1 MQNRLDHISHQMGWV
16 MTRTARSP
24 IFSQSHD
31 FSCFIADARG
41 TLISQADGIPI
52 HTGGG
57 GFAVRAILRDFK
69 DAHPT
74 PEDVFLLNDP
84 YTAGGNHLPDWVI
97 ARPVFV
103 AGTLVAFA
111 CNRAHQADIGG
122 GAAGTYNSAA
132 TEIFHEGI
140 RLPVLKLIEGGKTR
154 DDLWRLLLINTR
166 LPEALDGDLRAMI
179 GSTRIGAERLALL
192 VEELGADR
200 ADDFFEGVL
209 DHADRRFRTC
219 IDRLAEG
226 VWRAEESVDN
236 DCFEPIDGRIAVT
249 LTVKDRR
256 LIVDFAGTS
265 PQIRGFKNSSIA
277 NSTSAVFMA
286 LASFF
291 EPDLPKNEGAF
302 RSVEIRLP
310 EGTLVNARAPAPM
323 TMNTVFVAHE
333 IVHAMWKALG
343 QALPERASA
352 GWSKAVHAVTAGL
365 RADGGRY
372 VMYQWAGA
380 PAGGGVEGR
389 DGFHLIGHLITLG
402 GLTLPNLETYEQ
414 LYPGALPPPGDAL
427 RQRRPRPLPRRRRL
441 RLRGRDL
448 HAGRLRLP
456 RRRRGR
462 ALELRRRR
470 RPRRLGRRGRPH
482 PGRRQAHPGAEIR
495 RRAARARH
503 LSRALARRR
512 RLRRSQDARSGARA
526 ARRARR
532 RGERAPAPN
541 ATTPW
546 RSPPTAAAIDAAR
559 TAALRARVGLD
570 YLCDRGRPG
579 PPLRC
584 RYDEHEPGLEARGP
598 GEEHCALF
606 AAGSSPGA
614 LTTGAGRWAPGVDD
628 FCGSQAATSAAPA
641 LAPASRR

>member
-1 MQNRLDHISHQMGWV
+1 MTDTIDPVMLALVQNRLDHIALQMGWV

-31 FSCFIADARG
+31 FSCFISDAHG

-57 GFAVRAILRDFK
+57 GFAVRSILRDFR
-69 DAHPT
+69 DAIE

-84 YTAGGNHLPDWVI
+84 YAAGGNHLPDWVI

-103 AGTLVAFA
+103 AGRLVGFC

-122 GAAGTYNSAA
+122 GAAGTYNSSA

-140 RLPVLKLIEGGKTR
+140 RLPVLKLVERGRTR
-154 DDLWRLLLINTR
+154 ADLWRLLLLNTR
-166 LPEALDGDLRAMI
+166 LPEALEGDLHAMI
-179 GSTRIGAERLALL
+179 GSTRIGAERLTLL
-192 VEELGADR
+192 VEELGTDR
-200 ADDFFEGVL
+200 AGDFFEGVL
-209 DHADRRFRTC
+209 AHADRRFQGC
-219 IDRLAEG
+219 IARLAEG
-226 VWRAEESVDN
+226 VWRAEEPVDN

-249 LTVKDRR
+249 LTVRDRR
-256 LIVDFAGTS
+256 LVVDFAGTS
-265 PQIRGFKNSSIA
+265 PQVKGFKNSSVA

-333 IVHAMWKALG
+333 IIHAMWKALE

-365 RADGGRY
+365 REDGGRY

-380 PAGGGVEGR
+380 PAGGAVEGR

-414 LYPGALPPPGDAL
+414 LYPVRFRRQEL
-427 RQRRPRPLPRRRRL
+427 RCDTA
-441 RLRGRDL
+441 G
-448 HAGRLRLP
+448 AGRFRGGAGCDYEVEVFTP
-456 RRRRGR
+456 ADYAFRGEGVGAPSSFGSAGGR
-462 ALELRRRR
+462 AGAGGEVTLALAD
-470 RPRRLGRRGRPH
+470 GTQV
-482 PGRRQAHPGAEIR
+482 QAPKYGVV
-495 RRAARARH
+495 RH
-503 LSRALARRR
+503 GPATYRALSPGGGGYGDPLTRAPESV
-512 RLRRSQDARSGARA
+512 LRDVRDGIVSRDAAERDYGVVVAPDGRSIDGPATA
-526 ARRARR
+526 AARR
-532 RGERAPAPN
+532 RGG
-541 ATTPW
+541 
-546 RSPPTAAAIDAAR
+546 SG
-559 TAALRARVGLD
+559 V
-570 YLCDRGRPG
+570 RPG
-579 PPLRC
+579 
-584 RYDEHEPGLEARGP
+584 GP
-598 GEEHCALF
+598 A
-606 AAGSSPGA
+606 
-614 LTTGAGRWAPGVDD
+614 
-628 FCGSQAATSAAPA
+628 
-641 LAPASRR
+641 

>member
-1 MQNRLDHISHQMGWV
+1 MNAALDPVTLALVQNRLDHISHQMGWV

-41 TLISQADGIPI
+41 VLISQADGIPI

-57 GFAVRAILRDFK
+57 GFAVRAILRDF
-69 DAHPT
+69 AGAIA

-97 ARPVFV
+97 ARPVFI
-103 AGTLVAFA
+103 AGRLVAFA

-140 RLPVLKLIEGGKTR
+140 RLPVLKLIEAGRTR
-154 DDLWRLLLINTR
+154 EDLWRLLLLNTR

-192 VEELGADR
+192 VEELGPER
-200 ADDFFEGVL
+200 AAEFFEGVL
-209 DHADRRFRTC
+209 AHADRRFQGC
-219 IDRLAEG
+219 IARLAKG
-226 VWRAEESVDN
+226 VWRSEEPVDS
-236 DCFEPIDGRIAVT
+236 DCFEPIDARIAVT
-249 LTVKDRR
+249 LTVGEAH

-265 PQIRGFKNSSIA
+265 DQVRGFKNSSIA

-310 EGTLVNARAPAPM
+310 EGTLVNARPPAAM

-333 IVHAMWKALG
+333 IVHAVWKALG

-352 GWSKAVHAVTAGL
+352 GWSKAVHSVTAGL
-365 RADGGRY
+365 RSDAGRPNGERY
-372 VMYQWAGA
+372 VMYQWGGA

-402 GLTLPNLETYEQ
+402 GLTLPNLETYEH
-414 LYPGALPPPGDAL
+414 LYPVRFHRQELRCDSAGPGRFRGGAGCDYEVEIFTPADYAFRGEGVGAPSSFGAAGGKAGVGGEVTLTLADGKTIHATKYGV
-427 RQRRPRPLPRRRRL
+427 QRFGP
-441 RLRGRDL
+441 
-448 HAGRLRLP
+448 ATY
-456 RRRRGR
+456 R
-462 ALELRRRR
+462 AL
-470 RPRRLGRRGRPH
+470 
-482 PGRRQAHPGAEIR
+482 
-495 RRAARARH
+495 
-503 LSRALARRR
+503 
-512 RLRRSQDARSGARA
+512 
-526 ARRARR
+526 
-532 RGERAPAPN
+532 
-541 ATTPW
+541 
-546 RSPPTAAAIDAAR
+546 
-559 TAALRARVGLD
+559 
-570 YLCDRGRPG
+570 
-579 PPLRC
+579 
-584 RYDEHEPGLEARGP
+584 
-598 GEEHCALF
+598 
-606 AAGSSPGA
+606 SPGGGGYGDPRTRDPQRVLRDVLDNIVSAEAAERDYGVA
-614 LTTGAGRWAPGVDD
+614 LTTDGRSIDETRTAELR
-628 FCGSQAATSAAPA
+628 AA
-641 LAPASRR
+641 

>member
-1 MQNRLDHISHQMGWV
+1 MTLSLDPVTLALVQNRLDHICHQMGWV

-31 FSCFIADARG
+31 FSCFIADAHG

-57 GFAVRAILRDFK
+57 GFAVRAILRDFR
-69 DAHPT
+69 DAMA

-84 YTAGGNHLPDWVI
+84 YAAGGNHLPDWVI

-103 AGTLVAFA
+103 AGKLVAFA

-140 RLPVLKLIEGGKTR
+140 RLPVLKLIEAGRTR
-154 DDLWRLLLINTR
+154 QDLWRLLLLNTR
-166 LPEALDGDLRAMI
+166 LADALDGDLRAMI

-192 VEELGADR
+192 VEELGVER
-200 ADDFFEGVL
+200 AGDFFEGVL
-209 DHADRRFRTC
+209 DHADRRFRSSVS
-219 IDRLAEG
+219 RLTEG
-226 VWRAEESVDN
+226 VWRGEEPIDN
-236 DCFEPIDGRIAVT
+236 DCFDPIDGRIAVT
-249 LTVKDRR
+249 LTVKDQR
-256 LIVDFAGTS
+256 LVVDFAGTS
-265 PQIRGFKNSSIA
+265 PQVRGFKNSSIA

-310 EGTLVNARAPAPM
+310 EGTLVNARPPAAM

-333 IVHAMWKALG
+333 IVHAVWKALG

-402 GLTLPNLETYEQ
+402 GLTLPNLETYEH
-414 LYPGALPPPGDAL
+414 LYPVRFRRQELRCDSAGAGRFRGGAGCDYEVEVFTPADYAFRGEGVGAPSSFGAAGGKAGAGGEATLMLADGDIVHAPKYGVARHGRAIYRALSPGGGGYGDACTRDPARVL
-427 RQRRPRPLPRRRRL
+427 RDV
-441 RLRGRDL
+441 RD
-448 HAGRLRLP
+448 GIVS
-456 RRRRGR
+456 
-462 ALELRRRR
+462 
-470 RPRRLGRRGRPH
+470 
-482 PGRRQAHPGAEIR
+482 AE
-495 RRAARARH
+495 AAERDYGVAVTQD
-503 LSRALARRR
+503 
-512 RLRRSQDARSGARA
+512 RRSVD
-526 ARRARR
+526 
-532 RGERAPAPN
+532 E
-541 ATTPW
+541 
-546 RSPPTAAAIDAAR
+546 AR
-559 TAALRARVGLD
+559 TAALR
-570 YLCDRGRPG
+570 
-579 PPLRC
+579 
-584 RYDEHEPGLEARGP
+584 
-598 GEEHCALF
+598 
-606 AAGSSPGA
+606 
-614 LTTGAGRWAPGVDD
+614 
-628 FCGSQAATSAAPA
+628 
-641 LAPASRR
+641 SR

>member
-1 MQNRLDHISHQMGWV
+1 MSEALDPVTLALVQNRLDHISHQMGWV

-31 FSCFIADARG
+31 FSCFIAEQNG

-69 DAHPT
+69 GAIE

-103 AGTLVAFA
+103 GGRLVAFC

-140 RLPVLKLIEGGKTR
+140 RLPVLKLIERGTTR
-154 DDLWRLLLINTR
+154 ADLWRLLMLNTR
-166 LPEALDGDLRAMI
+166 LPEALDGDLHAMI
-179 GSTRIGAERLALL
+179 GSTRIGAERLAAL

-200 ADDFFEGVL
+200 AAEFFEGVL

-219 IDRLAEG
+219 IDRLKAG
-226 VWRAEESVDN
+226 TWIAEEAVDN
-236 DCFEPIDGRIAVT
+236 DCFERIDARIAVA
-249 LTVKDRR
+249 LTVKDSR

-265 PQIRGFKNSSIA
+265 PQVKGFKNSSVA

-291 EPDLPKNEGAF
+291 EPDLPRNEGTF
-302 RSVEIRLP
+302 RGVEIRLP
-310 EGTLVNARAPAPM
+310 EGTLVNARMPAPM

-333 IVHAMWKALG
+333 IIHALWKALS

-352 GWSKAVHAVTAGL
+352 GWSKAVHAVTAGVKS
-365 RADGGRY
+365 DGGRY

-414 LYPGALPPPGDAL
+414 LYPVRFRRQELRCDTAGPGRFRGGAGCDYEVEIFTPADYAFRGEGAGAPSSYGAAGGRAGSGGEVTLTLTDGTHIQAPKYGVERHGPGTYRALSPGGGGYGDPRTRDPVSVLRDVRDGVISAAGAERDYSVAIAADGRSIDEGRTTSL
-427 RQRRPRPLPRRRRL
+427 RQ
-441 RLRGRDL
+441 
-448 HAGRLRLP
+448 A
-456 RRRRGR
+456 
-462 ALELRRRR
+462 
-470 RPRRLGRRGRPH
+470 
-482 PGRRQAHPGAEIR
+482 
-495 RRAARARH
+495 
-503 LSRALARRR
+503 
-512 RLRRSQDARSGARA
+512 
-526 ARRARR
+526 
-532 RGERAPAPN
+532 
-541 ATTPW
+541 
-546 RSPPTAAAIDAAR
+546 
-559 TAALRARVGLD
+559 
-570 YLCDRGRPG
+570 
-579 PPLRC
+579 
-584 RYDEHEPGLEARGP
+584 
-598 GEEHCALF
+598 
-606 AAGSSPGA
+606 
-614 LTTGAGRWAPGVDD
+614 
-628 FCGSQAATSAAPA
+628 
-641 LAPASRR
+641 

>member
-1 MQNRLDHISHQMGWV
+1 MTPSLDPVALALVQNRLDHISHQMGWV

-31 FSCFIADARG
+31 FSCFIADSRG

-69 DAHPT
+69 DAIA

-103 AGTLVAFA
+103 AGKLAAFA

-140 RLPVLKLIEGGKTR
+140 RLPVLKLIEAGRTR
-154 DDLWRLLLINTR
+154 EDLWRLLLLNTR

-192 VEELGADR
+192 VEELGVER
-200 ADDFFEGVL
+200 AGDFFEGVL
-209 DHADRRFRTC
+209 AHADRRFRAC
-219 IDRLAEG
+219 LDRLTEG
-226 VWRAEESVDN
+226 VWRGEEPVDN
-236 DCFEPIDGRIAVT
+236 DCFQPIDGKIAVT
-249 LTVKDRR
+249 LTVKDSR
-256 LIVDFAGTS
+256 LVVDFAGTS
-265 PQIRGFKNSSIA
+265 PQVRGFKNSSIA

-310 EGTLVNARAPAPM
+310 EGTLVNARPPAPM

-333 IVHAMWKALG
+333 IIHAMWKALG

-365 RADGGRY
+365 RPDGGRY

-402 GLTLPNLETYEQ
+402 GLTLPNLETYEH
-414 LYPGALPPPGDAL
+414 LYPVRFRRQEL
-427 RQRRPRPLPRRRRL
+427 RCDSA
-441 RLRGRDL
+441 G
-448 HAGRLRLP
+448 AGRFRGGAGCDYEVEIFTP
-456 RRRRGR
+456 ADYAFRGEGVGAPSSFGAAGGR
-462 ALELRRRR
+462 AGVGGEVILTFADGTTIHAPKYGVERHGAAIYRALS
-470 RPRRLGRRGRPH
+470 
-482 PGRRQAHPGAEIR
+482 PGGGGYGDP
-495 RRAARARH
+495 RARDPM
-503 LSRALARRR
+503 RV
-512 RLRRSQDARSGARA
+512 LRDVRDGIIGVDSAERDYGVAIAEHGRSVD
-526 ARRARR
+526 
-532 RGERAPAPN
+532 E
-541 ATTPW
+541 
-546 RSPPTAAAIDAAR
+546 AR
-559 TAALRARVGLD
+559 TAALRA
-570 YLCDRGRPG
+570 
-579 PPLRC
+579 
-584 RYDEHEPGLEARGP
+584 A
-598 GEEHCALF
+598 
-606 AAGSSPGA
+606 
-614 LTTGAGRWAPGVDD
+614 
-628 FCGSQAATSAAPA
+628 QI
-641 LAPASRR
+641 ASGG

>member
-1 MQNRLDHISHQMGWV
+1 MSTVLDPVTLALVQNRLDHISLQMGWV

-57 GFAVRAILRDFK
+57 GFAVRAVLRDFK
-69 DAHPT
+69 GAIEPD
-74 PEDVFLLNDP
+74 DVFLLNDP

-97 ARPVFV
+97 LRPVFV
-103 AGTLVAFA
+103 AGKLVAFA

-140 RLPVLKLIEGGKTR
+140 RLPVLKLIEKGKVR
-154 DDLWRLLLINTR
+154 DDLWRLLMLNTR
-166 LPEALDGDLRAMI
+166 LPEALDGDLHAML
-179 GSTRIGAERLALL
+179 GSTRIGMERLMLL
-192 VEELGADR
+192 VEELGVDK
-200 ADDFFEGVL
+200 ADDFFEAVL
-209 DHADRRFRTC
+209 SHADRRFQTC
-219 IDRLAEG
+219 IDRLAQG
-226 VWRAEESVDN
+226 VWTAEESVDN
-236 DCFEPIDGRIAVT
+236 DCFEPIDGRIALT
-249 LTVKDRR
+249 LTVKDRK

-265 PQIRGFKNSSIA
+265 PQVRGFKNSSIA

-333 IVHAMWKALG
+333 IVHVMWKALS

-352 GWSKAVHAVTAGL
+352 GWSKAVHAVTAGI
-365 RADGGRY
+365 RDDGGRY

-414 LYPGALPPPGDAL
+414 LYPVRFKRQEIRCDTAGPGAYRGGAGCDYEVEMFTPADYAFRGEGVGAPSSYGAAGGKAGSGGEVILTLASGDVINAPKYGVE
-427 RQRRPRPLPRRRRL
+427 RHGP
-441 RLRGRDL
+441 
-448 HAGRLRLP
+448 ASY
-456 RRRRGR
+456 R
-462 ALELRRRR
+462 ALSPGGGGFGDPKLRD
-470 RPRRLGRRGRPH
+470 P
-482 PGRRQAHPGAEIR
+482 
-495 RRAARARH
+495 ARV
-503 LSRALARRR
+503 
-512 RLRRSQDARSGARA
+512 LRDVRDGIVS
-526 ARRARR
+526 
-532 RGERAPAPN
+532 
-541 ATTPW
+541 
-546 RSPPTAAAIDAAR
+546 AAAAEREYGVIIAADGRSVDAAG
-559 TAALRARVGLD
+559 T
-570 YLCDRGRPG
+570 
-579 PPLRC
+579 
-584 RYDEHEPGLEARGP
+584 
-598 GEEHCALF
+598 
-606 AAGSSPGA
+606 
-614 LTTGAGRWAPGVDD
+614 
-628 FCGSQAATSAAPA
+628 
-641 LAPASRR
+641 ASRRASG

>member
-1 MQNRLDHISHQMGWV
+1 MSTSALDPVTLALVQNRLDHISHQMGWV

-24 IFSQSHD
+24 SFSQSHD
-31 FSCFIADARG
+31 FSCFIADAGG

-69 DAHPT
+69 GAIE

-84 YTAGGNHLPDWVI
+84 YTAGGNHLPDWVV

-103 AGTLVAFA
+103 GGVLAAFA

-154 DDLWRLLLINTR
+154 ADLWRLLLLNTR
-166 LPEALDGDLRAMI
+166 LPDALDGDLRAMI
-179 GSTRIGAERLALL
+179 GSTRIGAERIALL

-200 ADDFFEGVL
+200 AGDFFEGVL
-209 DHADRRFRTC
+209 AHADRRFRTC
-219 IDRLAEG
+219 IDRLAQG
-226 VWRAEESVDN
+226 VWRAEEAVDN

-249 LTVKDRR
+249 LTVKDSR

-265 PQIRGFKNSSIA
+265 PQIRGFKNSSVA

-333 IVHAMWKALG
+333 IIHAMWKALG

-365 RADGGRY
+365 RPDDGKGGGGRY

-414 LYPGALPPPGDAL
+414 LYPVRFRRQEMRSDTAGPGRFRGGAGCDYEVEIFTPADYAF
-427 RQRRPRPLPRRRRL
+427 
-441 RLRGRDL
+441 RGEGVGAPSSFGA
-448 HAGRLRLP
+448 AG
-456 RRRRGR
+456 GR
-462 ALELRRRR
+462 AGSGGEVILTLADGEHIQAPKYGVERHGPATYRALSPGGGGYGDPRTRDPARVLRDVRD
-470 RPRRLGRRGRPH
+470 GVVSE
-482 PGRRQAHPGAEIR
+482 AGAERDYAVAI
-495 RRAARARH
+495 AADG
-503 LSRALARRR
+503 
-512 RLRRSQDARSGARA
+512 RS
-526 ARRARR
+526 
-532 RGERAPAPN
+532 
-541 ATTPW
+541 
-546 RSPPTAAAIDAAR
+546 IDDAR
-559 TAALRARVGLD
+559 TATLRQTPR
-570 YLCDRGRPG
+570 
-579 PPLRC
+579 
-584 RYDEHEPGLEARGP
+584 
-598 GEEHCALF
+598 
-606 AAGSSPGA
+606 
-614 LTTGAGRWAPGVDD
+614 
-628 FCGSQAATSAAPA
+628 
-641 LAPASRR
+641 

>member
-1 MQNRLDHISHQMGWV
+1 MNLDPVTLALVQNRLDHISHQMGWV

-31 FSCFIADARG
+31 FSCFIAEQNG

-69 DAHPT
+69 GSIE

-103 AGTLVAFA
+103 GGRLVAFC

-154 DDLWRLLLINTR
+154 ADLWRLLMLNTR
-166 LPEALDGDLRAMI
+166 LPEALDGDLHAMI
-179 GSTRIGAERLALL
+179 GSTRIGAERLAAL

-200 ADDFFEGVL
+200 AAEFFEGVL

-219 IDRLAEG
+219 IDRLKAG
-226 VWRAEESVDN
+226 TWIAEEAVDN
-236 DCFEPIDGRIAVT
+236 DCFEEIDARIAVT
-249 LTVKDRR
+249 LTVRDSR

-265 PQIRGFKNSSIA
+265 PQVKGFKNSSVA

-291 EPDLPKNEGAF
+291 EPDLPRNEGTF
-302 RSVEIRLP
+302 RGVEIRLP
-310 EGTLVNARAPAPM
+310 EGTLVNARMPAPM

-333 IVHAMWKALG
+333 IIHALWKALS
-343 QALPERASA
+343 QALPDRASA
-352 GWSKAVHAVTAGL
+352 GWSKAVHAVTAGV
-365 RADGGRY
+365 RDDGGRY

-414 LYPGALPPPGDAL
+414 LYPVRFRRQELRCDTAGPGRFRGGAGCDYEVEIFTPADYAFRGEGAGAPSSYGAAGGRAGSGGEVTLTLTDGTHIQAPKYGVERHGPGTYRALSPGGGGYGDPRTRDPAHVLRDMRDGVVSAVGAERDYGVAIAADGRSVDEGRTATL
-427 RQRRPRPLPRRRRL
+427 RQR
-441 RLRGRDL
+441 
-448 HAGRLRLP
+448 
-456 RRRRGR
+456 
-462 ALELRRRR
+462 
-470 RPRRLGRRGRPH
+470 
-482 PGRRQAHPGAEIR
+482 
-495 RRAARARH
+495 
-503 LSRALARRR
+503 
-512 RLRRSQDARSGARA
+512 
-526 ARRARR
+526 
-532 RGERAPAPN
+532 
-541 ATTPW
+541 
-546 RSPPTAAAIDAAR
+546 
-559 TAALRARVGLD
+559 
-570 YLCDRGRPG
+570 
-579 PPLRC
+579 
-584 RYDEHEPGLEARGP
+584 
-598 GEEHCALF
+598 
-606 AAGSSPGA
+606 
-614 LTTGAGRWAPGVDD
+614 
-628 FCGSQAATSAAPA
+628 
-641 LAPASRR
+641 

>member
-1 MQNRLDHISHQMGWV
+1 MSTAAAVSLDPVILALVQNRLDHISHQMGWV

-69 DAHPT
+69 GAIE

-103 AGTLVAFA
+103 KAKLVAFA

-140 RLPVLKLIEGGKTR
+140 RLPVLKLIEGGTKGGKMR
-154 DDLWRLLLINTR
+154 EDLWRLLMLNTR
-166 LPEALDGDLRAMI
+166 LPEAQDGDLRAMI
-179 GSTRIGAERLALL
+179 GSTRIGAERLAAL
-192 VEELGADR
+192 VEELGADQ
-200 ADDFFEGVL
+200 ADQFFEGVL

-219 IDRLAEG
+219 IDRLAPG
-226 VWRAEESVDN
+226 VWRAEEPVDN

-249 LTVKDRR
+249 LTVKDSK

-265 PQIRGFKNSSIA
+265 PQIRGFKNSSVA
-277 NSTSAVFMA
+277 NSTSAVFMS

-310 EGTLVNARAPAPM
+310 EATLVNARAPAPM

-333 IVHAMWKALG
+333 IIHALWKALE
-343 QALPERASA
+343 QALPDRASA
-352 GWSKAVHAVTAGL
+352 GWSKAVHAVTAGVKS
-365 RADGGRY
+365 DGGRY

-414 LYPGALPPPGDAL
+414 LYPVRFRRQELRCDTAGPGRFRGGAGCDYEVEIFTPADYAFRGEGVGAPSSFGAAGGRAGSGGEVTLTLADGTHIQAPKYGVERHGPGTYRALSPGGGGYGDPRTREPARVLRDVRDGVVSAAGSERDYGVAISADGRSIDEGRTANL
-427 RQRRPRPLPRRRRL
+427 RQR
-441 RLRGRDL
+441 
-448 HAGRLRLP
+448 
-456 RRRRGR
+456 
-462 ALELRRRR
+462 
-470 RPRRLGRRGRPH
+470 
-482 PGRRQAHPGAEIR
+482 
-495 RRAARARH
+495 
-503 LSRALARRR
+503 
-512 RLRRSQDARSGARA
+512 
-526 ARRARR
+526 
-532 RGERAPAPN
+532 
-541 ATTPW
+541 
-546 RSPPTAAAIDAAR
+546 
-559 TAALRARVGLD
+559 
-570 YLCDRGRPG
+570 
-579 PPLRC
+579 
-584 RYDEHEPGLEARGP
+584 
-598 GEEHCALF
+598 
-606 AAGSSPGA
+606 
-614 LTTGAGRWAPGVDD
+614 
-628 FCGSQAATSAAPA
+628 
-641 LAPASRR
+641 